1 MRAGCPAERM
11 ESATDQTR
19 KTTVGV
25 GLRPGDALRRE
36 VNGDALAVDH
46 AIEDCFAREAVVP
59 ERKLVTEALKRGI
72 GAVTVENVT
81 REVGS
86 RPLIWSDVAGRKMAT
101 LKRY

>member
-1 MRAGCPAERM
+1 M
-11 ESATDQTR
+11 
-19 KTTVGV
+19 
-25 GLRPGDALRRE
+25 
-36 VNGDALAVDH
+36 H
-46 AIEDCFAREAVVP
+46 EAVVP